1 MVRQFAEKLDLRVT
15 TEFLQQVDA
24 WRKRQE
30 VRVSRSE
37 AIRVLV
43 ERGLAIGERGER

>member
-1 MVRQFAEKLDLRVT
+1 MVCQYPERIDLRVT
-15 TEFLQQVDA
+15 AEFLEQVDA

-43 ERGLAIGERGER
+43 MRSLAISKSVER